1 MNLIHSKSVF
11 PNLISGDGSKYVK
24 GNGGDEELYADLLKD
39 DIITL
44 DDNLLCATHN
54 PTSIIMNFSESEK
67 YTQLPIQTAMP
78 EVKMLSCQSNAT
90 NRVKLKKQEPN
101 IKLMNIVVLKLMNIV
116 VLTFLL
122 VIFVAC
128 LRVVW
133 W

>member
-101 IKLMNIVVLKLMNIV
+101 IKLMNIVVL
-116 VLTFLL
+116 TFLL